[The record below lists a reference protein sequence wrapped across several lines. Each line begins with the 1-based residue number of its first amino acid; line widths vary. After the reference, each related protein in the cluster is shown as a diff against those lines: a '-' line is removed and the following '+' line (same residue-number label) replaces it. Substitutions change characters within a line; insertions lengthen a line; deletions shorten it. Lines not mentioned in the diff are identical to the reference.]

1 MSDTTP
7 IHQLE
12 AATIRDDLYNSV
24 ASLNHLTSM
33 IKVAKLMK
41 ETPDDYFAEW
51 IQHLMIVTTY
61 TAHEEKLEKLP
72 VEIMKYINGDP
83 KKELEDRGIAL
94 AQDYI
99 KMLFS
104 QGIVNYRE

>member
-7 IHQLE
+7 IHQME

-41 ETPDDYFAEW
+41 QETDDYFAEW
-51 IQHLMIVTTY
+51 IQHLIIVTTY
-61 TAHEEKLEKLP
+61 TAHEEKLESKP
-72 VEIMKYINGDP
+72 AEIMKYIDGDP
-83 KKELEDRGIAL
+83 RKELHERGLKL

>member
-1 MSDTTP
+1 MNETTP

-12 AATIRDDLYNSV
+12 AATIKDDLYNSV

-33 IKVAKLMK
+33 IKVSALMK
-41 ETPDDYFAEW
+41 DESDNYFAEW

-61 TAHEEKLEKLP
+61 TSHEP
-72 VEIMKYINGDP
+72 VMSSKADDIMKYINGEP
-83 KKELEDRGIAL
+83 KKELMERGLSL

-99 KMLFS
+99 KTLFS

>member
-1 MSDTTP
+1 MSENAP

-41 ETPDDYFAEW
+41 QNADDYFGEW
-51 IQHLMIVTTY
+51 IQHLMIVLTY
-61 TAHEEKLEKLP
+61 TSHEQAMDSKAS
-72 VEIMKYINGDP
+72 EIMKYIDGEP
-83 KKELEDRGIAL
+83 RKELDERGIAL

-99 KMLFS
+99 KTLFS